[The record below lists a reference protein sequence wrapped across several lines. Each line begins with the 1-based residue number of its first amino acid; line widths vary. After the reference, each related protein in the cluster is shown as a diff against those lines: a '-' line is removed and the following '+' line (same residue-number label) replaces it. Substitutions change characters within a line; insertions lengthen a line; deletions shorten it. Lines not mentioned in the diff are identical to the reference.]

1 MFPRCRRIGIDVSV
15 HGWTAACCWSRVE
28 GDIDGPS
35 LDEDASFFR
44 FIVDSVDKWAEC
56 PLSSSSGLWGP
67 VTPSDLLEFLE
78 QEPRDLPPA
87 CLR

>member
-1 MFPRCRRIGIDVSV
+1 M
-15 HGWTAACCWSRVE
+15 
-28 GDIDGPS
+28 DIDGPS
-35 LDEDASFFR
+35 LDEDASFYR
-44 FIVDSVDKWAEC
+44 FNVDSVDKWAEC

-67 VTPSDLLEFLE
+67 VLPEFLE